1 MVNGVAPRTYDAG
14 SEMPG
19 EYRETLLELCYHNSE
34 ELIGVGGRF
43 EGHIADVMA
52 MASEHAPDSRSMLRI
67 AKFCHEEIKHGHQ
80 FYQVYAQIDGDLPR
94 KIEEHGRLEFPRST
108 RTDPWLDFAI
118 TNIFF
123 DRFGAF
129 QISEWIESSYA
140 PFARIA
146 AMQSA
151 EEHRHARMGVIHL
164 RPLLK
169 DAATKAKVQKKI
181 ERFWYPLT
189 LDMFGRA
196 ESPRNERYRKWGLKR
211 RTNEELRQAYR
222 ENLDADL
229 ISLGLTPPDPAAGR
243 RVF

>member
-1 MVNGVAPRTYDAG
+1 MVNGVAPRMYDAG
-14 SEMPG
+14 SELPG

-94 KIEEHGRLEFPRST
+94 KIEEHGRLEFPRSK

-181 ERFWYPLT
+181 EGFWYPLT

-229 ISLGLTPPDPAAGR
+229 VSLGLTPPDPAAGR

>member
-1 MVNGVAPRTYDAG
+1 VREVPPRTYSAG
-14 SEMPG
+14 SEMPR

-52 MASEHAPDSRSMLRI
+52 MATKHAPDSGSMVRM

-80 FYQVYAQIDGDLPR
+80 FHQVYAQIDKDLPR
-94 KIEEHGRLEFPRST
+94 KIEEHGRLEFPKSKKV
-108 RTDPWLDFAI
+108 DPWLDFAI

-129 QISEWIESSYA
+129 QISEWIDSSYA

-146 AMQSA
+146 GIQSA

-169 DAATKAKVQKKI
+169 DAAVRSKVQTKI
-181 ERFWYPLT
+181 EQFWYPMT

-196 ESPRNERYRKWGLKR
+196 KSERSERYRKWGLKR
-211 RTNEELRQAYR
+211 RSNEDLREAYR
-222 ENLDADL
+222 ANLDADL
-229 ISLGLTPPDPAAGR
+229 VRLGLTPPDPMAGR
-243 RVF
+243 RIF